1 VHRHNGNRFVPPALK
16 ALLAQ
21 SAGAIIAIAI
31 AREGFLPTGIWPVAA
46 VQGVAAVVVAA
57 ALRSDRWWL
66 PIHLGFG
73 PLLVVAGKFDVA
85 SGWYLLGF
93 TVLLAVYW
101 SSFRTQV
108 PLYLSSGKTARAVA
122 ALLPPDRAQ
131 RVLDVGSGTGSLLR
145 QLAKTR
151 SDCVFDGIE
160 VAPAP
165 WLLSK
170 LLARTQPNL
179 QVRRGD
185 FFVQSWRGY
194 DVVYA
199 FLSPVPMPRLWEK
212 AQRELSAGAMV
223 ISNSFPVPGAV
234 PERTVEVGDARGT
247 ALYVYRVMET
257 GSTTK

>member
-1 VHRHNGNRFVPPALK
+1 MLPALK

-31 AREGFLPTGIWPVAA
+31 ARGGFLPTGIWPVAA
-46 VQGVAAVVVAA
+46 VQAAGATVVAA

-66 PIHLGFG
+66 PIHLGFV
-73 PLLVVAGKFDVA
+73 PSLILAGKLDVSPA
-85 SGWYLLGF
+85 WYLVGF
-93 TVLLAVYW
+93 AVLLAFYW

-108 PLYLSSGKTARAVA
+108 PLYLSSRKTAQAVA
-122 ALLPPDRAQ
+122 ALLPAARPQ
-131 RVLDVGSGTGSLLR
+131 RVLDVGSGTGSVLR
-145 QLAKTR
+145 HLAKSRT
-151 SDCVFDGIE
+151 DCVFDGIE

-170 LLARTQPNL
+170 ARARAQSNL
-179 QVRRGD
+179 RFRRGD
-185 FFVQSWRGY
+185 FFAQSWRGY

-199 FLSPVPMPRLWEK
+199 FLSPVPMTRLWEK
-212 AQRELSAGAMV
+212 AQRELPAGGIV
-223 ISNSFPVPGAV
+223 ISNSFPVSGAV

-247 ALYVYRVMET
+247 VLYVYRVAGT

>member
-1 VHRHNGNRFVPPALK
+1 VPPALK

-31 AREGFLPTGIWPVAA
+31 ARGGFLPAGIWPVAA
-46 VQGVAAVVVAA
+46 TQAAGAAVVAA

-66 PIHLGFG
+66 PIHLGFV
-73 PLLVVAGKFDVA
+73 PLLVGAGKLDVA
-85 SGWYLLGF
+85 PGWYLLGF
-93 TVLLAVYW
+93 AVLLAVYW

-108 PLYLSSGKTARAVA
+108 PLYLSSRKTADAVA
-122 ALLPPDRAQ
+122 ALVPTGRLQRA
-131 RVLDVGSGTGSLLR
+131 LDVGSGTASVLR
-145 QLAKTR
+145 RLAKAR
-151 SDCVFDGIE
+151 PDCVFEGIE

-170 LLARTQPNL
+170 LLARAQPNL
-179 QVRRGD
+179 RLRRGD
-185 FFVQSWRGY
+185 FFSQSWRGF

-199 FLSPVPMPRLWEK
+199 FLSPVPMARVWEK
-212 AQRELSAGAMV
+212 AGRELPAGAIL

-234 PERTVEVGDARGT
+234 PERTVEVGDTQGT
-247 ALYVYRVMET
+247 VLYVYRVMET